1 MLEAIIFDFD
11 GLILDTEY
19 ADYHSWRELYRR
31 HDVDLPVE
39 MWRQHIGTVY
49 TFDPY
54 DYLVECV
61 GRPLD
66 REMVLS
72 ERRSLDNELLAQ
84 LEILPGVT
92 EVIYEAQ
99 DRGIKLAIASSA
111 SHQWVAGHLPTL
123 GLDGYFPIICG
134 RDDVG
139 NQPKPDPAVYQLAM
153 KRLQVAPANVIA
165 LEDSPN
171 GIAAA
176 RAAGIFTIAVPNEM
190 TRDLSFENANM
201 ILSSL
206 ELLSLDDLIE
216 KLQATNEEK

>member
-1 MLEAIIFDFD
+1 
-11 GLILDTEY
+11 
-19 ADYHSWRELYRR
+19 
-31 HDVDLPVE
+31 
-39 MWRQHIGTVY
+39 
-49 TFDPY
+49 
-54 DYLVECV
+54 
-61 GRPLD
+61 
-66 REMVLS
+66 
-72 ERRSLDNELLAQ
+72 
-84 LEILPGVT
+84 
-92 EVIYEAQ
+92 
-99 DRGIKLAIASSA
+99 
-111 SHQWVAGHLPTL
+111 
-123 GLDGYFPIICG
+123 
-134 RDDVG
+134 
-139 NQPKPDPAVYQLAM
+139 M